1 MSKEMQDHE
10 VVERDERSIEEVF
23 LARVGKIKQCETYS
37 NSSEFLIMFPN
48 DMSVVVKEKTR
59 KHASVEIYYGIGSVT
74 HKYFKS
80 ARSARK
86 VKAKIV
92 QALISRIESEEVE

>member
-1 MSKEMQDHE
+1 MMKGHK

-23 LARVGKIKQCETYS
+23 LARVGKVDRTETYS
-37 NSSEFLIMFPN
+37 NSTEFLILFPN
-48 DMSVVVKEKTR
+48 DYSVIVKEKTR
-59 KHASVEIYYGIGSVT
+59 KHASVSIYYGIGEVT

-92 QALISRIESEEVE
+92 QNLIDRLESEGGDSDG